1 MYLRARAPRLDSG
14 WSRAGSSDHAPRSHD
29 EQAMKSAGRVGRSW
43 AAGGL
48 AVQHRVPP
56 ARFALAMVDAESKPV
71 EAPTPTRR

>member
-1 MYLRARAPRLDSG
+1 
-14 WSRAGSSDHAPRSHD
+14 
-29 EQAMKSAGRVGRSW
+29 MKSAGRVGRSW

-71 EAPTPTRR
+71 EAPTPRMVQKLK